1 MSANACSRQ
10 LAELPVIRP
19 RTRPVGNCVPIIERI
34 ADSTAVRRLES
45 SQELVTFLE
54 SAHRVTTSHV
64 MAEKGNGQPKSD
76 LRLALSTDAV
86 TALSRSQAQLEAPI
100 AKGYGF
106 GLARIEIHLGNYPAD
121 IVTLDRPTCYFAAA
135 CILVPCANRIPVGIT
150 RYPGIVEIG
159 T

>member
-1 MSANACSRQ
+1 MVPGFCCFERADVSSGTTSNTKAGRKSGACW
-10 LAELPVIRP
+10 
-19 RTRPVGNCVPIIERI
+19 
-34 ADSTAVRRLES
+34 
-45 SQELVTFLE
+45 
-54 SAHRVTTSHV
+54 RVTTSHV

-86 TALSRSQAQLEAPI
+86 TALSRSQAQLEATI